1 MTTLII
7 KSDSDKKTRLLLQ
20 LAEELGLSAKAND
33 FQELNVT
40 SMVKG
45 IGRKA
50 TDEEL
55 IDYLSKGID
64 AEPVSL
70 EKAFS
75 KYSNKKQQLGC

>member
-7 KSDSDKKTRLLLQ
+7 KSNSEEKTHLLLQ
-20 LAEELGLSAKAND
+20 FAEELGLSATAQN
-33 FQELNVT
+33 FQELNID

-55 IDYLSKGID
+55 MDYLSKETD
-64 AEPVSL
+64 ATPISL
-70 EKAFS
+70 EKAFA
-75 KYSNKKQQLGC
+75 KYLNQK

>member
-7 KSDSDKKTRLLLQ
+7 KSNSAEKTHLLLQ
-20 LAEELGLSAKAND
+20 FAEELGLSATAQN
-33 FQELNVT
+33 FQELNID

-55 IDYLSKGID
+55 MDYLSKETD
-64 AEPVSL
+64 ATPISL
-70 EKAFS
+70 EKAFA
-75 KYSNKKQQLGC
+75 KYLNQK

>member
-7 KSDSDKKTRLLLQ
+7 KSDSEKKTRLLIQ
-20 LAEELGLSAKAND
+20 LAKELGLSASAND
-33 FQELNVT
+33 FEELNINA
-40 SMVKG
+40 MVQG

-55 IDYLSKGID
+55 VDYLSKDPG
-64 AEPVSL
+64 APVNI

-75 KYSNKKQQLGC
+75 KYLNKEL

>member
-7 KSDSDKKTRLLLQ
+7 KSNSDKKTQLLIQ
-20 LAEELGLSAKAND
+20 LAEELGLSAKAQN
-33 FQELNVT
+33 FEELDLNAMVT
-40 SMVKG
+40 G

-55 IDYLSKGID
+55 MDYLTKELDSSPI
-64 AEPVSL
+64 SL

-75 KYSNKKQQLGC
+75 KYISQK

>member
-7 KSDSDKKTRLLLQ
+7 KSDSDKKTRLLIQ
-20 LAEELGLSAKAND
+20 LAEELGLSASAKN
-33 FQELNVT
+33 FEELDVI

-55 IDYLSKGID
+55 INYLSKDID
-64 AEPVSL
+64 AKPL
-70 EKAFS
+70 DIEKAFL
-75 KYSNKKQQLGC
+75 KYSNKKL